1 MVEMEVMR
9 EQALVKVLTVIE
21 TCIAGKGKSKRILF

>member
-1 MVEMEVMR
+1 MVEMEVIR

-21 TCIAGKGKSKRILF
+21 TCSEGKGRRILF